1 VRFDGSPRALQPLR
15 ELAEHAAISAG
26 RSLRKRSDLRVL
38 SSKGKDIKL
47 MADRQSEDMVVSI
60 LRRNSDLSIL
70 SEETGEI
77 GATQAADR
85 PVWVVDP
92 IDGSYNYKR
101 GIPACCVSLALWA
114 ERAPLLGVIYDFTRE
129 ELFAAV
135 VNEGAWL
142 NRDRIRVAEARQPG
156 QAVLF
161 TGLPVESKY
170 AARGLGRLAREMA
183 AYKKVR
189 MIGSAALSLAYV
201 ACGRGDVYHE
211 DGIMLWDVAA
221 GLALL
226 RAAGGKFVLKPYGGR
241 RHCLSVTGAA

>member
-1 VRFDGSPRALQPLR
+1 MTLDRWSRRLKPFR
-15 ELAEHAAISAG
+15 ELAEHAARSAG
-26 RSLRKRSDLRVL
+26 RSLRARSDLTVL

-47 MADRQSEDMVVSI
+47 AADRQSEQMIVDV
-60 LRRNSDLSIL
+60 LRSNSTFSIL

-77 GATQAADR
+77 GESPALHQPR
-85 PVWVVDP
+85 WLVDP

-101 GIPACCVSLALWA
+101 GIPACCVSIALWTSQ
-114 ERAPLLGVIYDFTRE
+114 APLLGVIYDFTRE
-129 ELFAAV
+129 ELFSAIV
-135 VNEGAWL
+135 GEGAWL
-142 NRDRIRVAEARQPG
+142 NRDRLQITVARRRRE
-156 QAVLF
+156 AVLF
-161 TGLPVESKY
+161 TGFPVGSKRT
-170 AARGLGRLAREMA
+170 ASDLGRLAREMS

-226 RAAGGKFVLKPYGGR
+226 RAAGGRFVLKPYSR
-241 RHCLSVTGAA
+241 RR

>member
-1 VRFDGSPRALQPLR
+1 VRFDGSRRALQPLR
-15 ELAEHAAISAG
+15 ELAELAVLSAG
-26 RSLRKRSDLRVL
+26 RSLRERSNLKVL

-47 MADRQSEDMVVSI
+47 AADRQAEDTVVGI

-77 GATQAADR
+77 GAIHTPDQ
-85 PVWVVDP
+85 PLWVVDP

-101 GIPACCVSLALWA
+101 GIPACCVSVALWA
-114 ERAPLLGVIYDFTRE
+114 KRTPLLGVIYDFTRE

-142 NRDRIRVAEARQPG
+142 NRDRIRVANARRRRE
-156 QAVLF
+156 AVLF
-161 TGLPVESKY
+161 TGLPVGSKY
-170 AARGLGRLAREMA
+170 TARGFGRLAREMG

-201 ACGRGDVYHE
+201 ACGRGDAYHE

-226 RAAGGKFVLKPYGGR
+226 RAAGGRFVLKPYGRR